1 MSAKFKEDDSI
12 MYNIIITV
20 MYRTEAVFEFSYYS
34 DNIVEV
40 STE

>member
-1 MSAKFKEDDSI
+1 MRNLKKTISI
-12 MYNIIITV
+12 YNIIITV

-34 DNIVEV
+34 DNIIKV

>member
-1 MSAKFKEDDSI
+1 MSAKFKEDDS

-20 MYRTEAVFEFSYYS
+20 MYWAEAVFEFSYYS
-34 DNIVEV
+34 DNIVKV